1 MARVGCKAYLALCFA
16 GALAVSGCGS
26 GGEVATVTAESRFES
41 AKNLFDDGAYLEA
54 INEFSVITLQYQGS
68 PFAADAQFYLG
79 ESRFQREEYL
89 LAAFEYN
96 VLRRNYPASARVADG
111 LYKLGL
117 SYYELSPSPKLD
129 QRYTRKAID
138 EFQTFVEYYPLHEL
152 AIDAEEKIAELN
164 ARLARKAYDTARLYV
179 RMGYLRAALIA
190 FEVVIEKY
198 HDTEYSPQAYL
209 GKAEVLVERG
219 RYEEARSVVETFVK
233 RYPDDD
239 LRSWIDQLKQEIDEV
254 LLERSPSSS
263 DEASR
268 SQFGTGGPADSRPA
282 ATRG

>member
-1 MARVGCKAYLALCFA
+1 MARVGLKTYLALCIA

-41 AKNLFDDGAYLEA
+41 AKSLYEVGAYLDA
-54 INEFSVITLQYQGS
+54 INEFTVITLQYQGS

-79 ESRFQREEYL
+79 ESRFEREEYL

-96 VLRRNYPASARVADG
+96 VLRRNYPASARLPDG

-117 SYYELSPSPKLD
+117 CYYQLSPSSYLD
-129 QRYTRKAID
+129 QRYTSKAID
-138 EFQTFVEYYPLHEL
+138 EFQNFVEYYPLHEL
-152 AIDAEEKIAELN
+152 AFDAEQKIAELN

-179 RMGYLRAALIA
+179 RMGYLRAALIS

-209 GKAEVLVERG
+209 GKAEVLVQRG
-219 RYEEARSVVETFVK
+219 RYEEARSAVEGFIR

-239 LRSWIDQLKQEIDEV
+239 LRPWIDQLKQEIDEE
-254 LLERSPSSS
+254 LQERAASSS
-263 DEASR
+263 GEALR
-268 SQFGTGGPADSRPA
+268 FQLDTGGPAYSRSA